1 MPEVRDDAEGQTVN
15 ARSRVAALFALLLT
29 AGCATTSPRAAVDRT
44 SALVQDRTGQHV
56 TWIASSDD
64 DAAAERAVRGILAQ
78 DLTIDGAVQ
87 VALLRNRGLQA
98 QYEQLGI
105 AQADLVQAGL
115 LKNPVLAGTF
125 RFPFEAGH
133 IPGIEASL
141 VQSFLDLLTM
151 ASRKKIA
158 RLGLEGTQYRVASA
172 VVTHVY
178 ETKSAYYALQTAQQ
192 TYAMRQIVTDA
203 ALAAVELARRQHAAE
218 TINDLELANEEALY
232 AQVAVDLVKSS
243 AELVAARERLNRAM
257 GTWGD
262 TTDWRVEG
270 KLPPL
275 PSSDPELAGL
285 EAVAIGNRLDLK
297 AAGRDVEV
305 VSYGL
310 ALAKNTR
317 WFGGVDAGIDFEQK
331 PEGIHLLG
339 PTVSIEIPIFDQ
351 RQAAIAKLEAQLRM
365 ARDREAAL
373 AIDARS
379 RVRELH
385 GRLVAARTVAESY
398 AKTLVPLRERIV
410 VLSQQQYDAMLVGVF
425 QLLSAKQA
433 EITAYRE
440 FLDAL
445 RDYWTLRA
453 ELELEV
459 GGKLP

>member
-1 MPEVRDDAEGQTVN
+1 MKI
-15 ARSRVAALFALLLT
+15 RSALVALALLVGSASAAL
-29 AGCATTSPRAAVDRT
+29 GCASTSPRPAVAAT
-44 SALVQDRTGQHV
+44 SALVEDRTGKRV
-56 TWIASSDD
+56 TWISSSED

-78 DLTIDGAVQ
+78 DLGLDGAIE

-98 QYEQLGI
+98 HYEELGI

-133 IPGIEASL
+133 IPGIETSL
-141 VQSFLDLLTM
+141 VQAFLDLLTM

-158 RLGLEGTQYRVASA
+158 GLALEATQYRVASA
-172 VVTHVY
+172 VVSHVR
-178 ETKSAYYALQTAQQ
+178 ETKSAYYALQAAQQ

-203 ALAAVELARRQHAAE
+203 ALAAVELARRQNAAG

-232 AQVAVDLVKSS
+232 AQVALDLVKSS
-243 AELVAARERLNRAM
+243 ADVIAARERLNRAM

-262 TTDWRVEG
+262 TTDWRVES

-275 PSSDPELAGL
+275 PAADPELQGL
-285 EAVAIGNRLDLK
+285 ETLAIQNRLDLK
-297 AAGRDVEV
+297 AAGRDVQV

-310 ALAKNTR
+310 SLAKNTR

-351 RQAAIAKLEAQLRM
+351 RQATIAKLEAELRM
-365 ARDREAAL
+365 TQDREASL

-379 RVRELH
+379 HVRELH
-385 GRLVAARTVAESY
+385 GKLVAARTVAERY
-398 AKTLVPLRERIV
+398 AQTLVPLRERIV
-410 VLSQQQYDAMLVGVF
+410 VLSQQQYDAMLLGVF
-425 QLLSAKQA
+425 QLLSAKQS
-433 EITAYRE
+433 EINAYRE

-453 ELELEV
+453 ELETEV

>member
-1 MPEVRDDAEGQTVN
+1 MKRLLGG
-15 ARSRVAALFALLLT
+15 ALALVL
-29 AGCATTSPRAAVDRT
+29 AGCASTSPRAAVDAT
-44 SALVQDRTGQHV
+44 STMVHERTGQKV
-56 TWIASSDD
+56 TWIATTED
-64 DAAAERAVRGILAQ
+64 DAAAERAVQSVLAR
-78 DLTIDGAVQ
+78 DLGLEGAIE
-87 VALLRNRGLQA
+87 VALLRNRALQA
-98 QYEQLGI
+98 RYEELGV

-115 LKNPVLAGTF
+115 LANPVLAGTF

-141 VQSFLDLLTM
+141 VQSFLELLTM
-151 ASRKKIA
+151 ASKKKIA

-172 VVTHVY
+172 VVSHVF
-178 ETKSAYYALQTAQQ
+178 ETKAAYYALQAAQQ

-203 ALAAVELARRQHAAE
+203 ALAAVELARRQHAAG

-232 AQVAVDLVKSS
+232 AQVALDLVKSS
-243 AELVAARERLNRAM
+243 ADVVAARERLNRAM
-257 GTWGD
+257 GTWGQ
-262 TTDWRVEG
+262 TTDWRVES

-275 PSSDPELAGL
+275 PATDPELAGL
-285 EAVAIGNRLDLK
+285 ESLAIANRFDLR

-310 ALAKNTR
+310 SLAKNTR

-339 PTVSIEIPIFDQ
+339 PTVSLEIPIFDQ
-351 RQAAIAKLEAQLRM
+351 RQATIAKLEAELRM

-385 GRLVAARTVAESY
+385 GKLAAARTVAERY
-398 AKTLVPLRERIV
+398 AQTVVPLRERIV
-410 VLSQQQYDAMLVGVF
+410 VLSQQQYDAMLIGVF
-425 QLLSAKQA
+425 QLLSAKQS
-433 EITAYRE
+433 EIGAYRE

-453 ELELEV
+453 ELEMEV